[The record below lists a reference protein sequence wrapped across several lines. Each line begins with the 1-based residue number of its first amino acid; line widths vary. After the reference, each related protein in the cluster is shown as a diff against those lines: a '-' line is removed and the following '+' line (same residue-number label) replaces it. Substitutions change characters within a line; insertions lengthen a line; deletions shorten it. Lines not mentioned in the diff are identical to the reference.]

1 MDQGLLRVVICGVFA
16 LLLFMQSVAA
26 AKYPIRQ
33 RAFQVS
39 ALGLVIL
46 AVYNGLL
53 MAGMND
59 IVLLIVGGLT
69 IAVILYAVLLFV
81 RSFQKKEI
89 GDKREQVAAAAE
101 EFRKRREN
109 KQ

>member
-1 MDQGLLRVVICGVFA
+1 MDQGWLRIVICGVFA
-16 LLLFMQSVAA
+16 VLLFMQSVAS

-39 ALGLVIL
+39 ALGAVIL
-46 AVYNGLL
+46 GLYNALLLFAVS
-53 MAGMND
+53 D
-59 IVLLIVGGLT
+59 IVSLIVGGLT
-69 IAVILYAVLLFV
+69 ILVILYAVLLFV